1 MQNIDQAIISPNW
14 IYNGIKNL
22 HLHRLMRFDLKSG
35 VGLNV
40 LHGDIMRF
48 LHNRVRC
55 GPVSVEGCL
64 KMRRNGESRLTQD
77 YCGDPAAGTE
87 KSFRVALEAATVRIP
102 ALATQAPYPQNLQI
116 VALAPFIDDQAAA
129 IADAIVHELQNYHNS
144 KVEA

>member
-40 LHGDIMRF
+40 LHGDITRF

-77 YCGDPAAGTE
+77 YCGDPAAGAE
-87 KSFRVALEAATVRIP
+87 EAFRAALEAATVRI
-102 ALATQAPYPQNLQI
+102 ALTTQAPYPQN
-116 VALAPFIDDQAAA
+116 
-129 IADAIVHELQNYHNS
+129 
-144 KVEA
+144 